1 MNPLQ
6 RIMSQTLRYIQRHF
20 AKMAALMLAVLVA
33 VGSLLPYDA
42 MPVLAA
48 EDTEDYCHLSL
59 ELYPEGE
66 TAEKTVVLNGVMP
79 KEASA
84 TAVDVTDDFIGREG
98 GTDLSE
104 ENPHASLLAAYDITI
119 TDKSGEYQPDQDKPI
134 LVEISHPMLS
144 EENDYEI
151 WHIHDNGEKERI
163 SAFTVE
169 DGLIRFTAAGFS
181 VYAIV
186 DVSPPYTT
194 EEISGLA
201 DMQGSRA
208 TAGFCLYYGS
218 HKYFTSSLNENAALI
233 ETGDPSAAAVWFFT
247 KVGNYLYRL

>member
-48 EDTEDYCHLSL
+48 
-59 ELYPEGE
+59 
-66 TAEKTVVLNGVMP
+66 
-79 KEASA
+79 
-84 TAVDVTDDFIGREG
+84 
-98 GTDLSE
+98 
-104 ENPHASLLAAYDITI
+104 
-119 TDKSGEYQPDQDKPI
+119 
-134 LVEISHPMLS
+134 
-144 EENDYEI
+144 
-151 WHIHDNGEKERI
+151 
-163 SAFTVE
+163 
-169 DGLIRFTAAGFS
+169 GFS

-201 DMQGSRA
+201 DLQGSRA

-247 KVGNYLYRL
+247 KVGNYYKISTMINGVEQFIHTESGSRIELSDEADLFQITETANHSFYLKHSTLDKWLQHSGSGKGIRYYPSNSNSTNARIKIVFADSIEMPDDWYHLNGKSYGLMHLKPLCTERLPKSLRASA